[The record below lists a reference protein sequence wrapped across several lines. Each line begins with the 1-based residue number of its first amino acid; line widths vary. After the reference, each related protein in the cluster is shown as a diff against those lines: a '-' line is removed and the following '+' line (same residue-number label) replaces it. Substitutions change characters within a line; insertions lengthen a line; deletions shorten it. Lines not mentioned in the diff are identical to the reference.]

1 MGTKTRSLEPT
12 FVVHSFQGARSQVQ
26 LESRPLS
33 RASSQSTEQGETKT
47 TPSNGQLHV
56 FSLSNRPKQSR
67 ASAPKTRNG
76 CKECRYVYV
85 NSLIRVFHS
94 PPSSFLV
101 IVPTLDEENTGL
113 TWYRTCRRRH
123 IKCDLARPHCVKC
136 VKSNRICEG
145 YLDSG
150 LRLTPQRHSQ
160 VQITSRPAGGS
171 SSGDGGQITVTAQRR
186 TPDHRVLITPG
197 YETALFQNQRQWD
210 SFQSFIVNLEQG
222 ATVLKNHV
230 AEMTPQYA
238 NHEIAIREICS
249 GIGAL
254 GKAFHPVV
262 GDKLV
267 SAEYRA
273 ALEHYG
279 HAVKAVFSVKATTYT
294 LPYMVL
300 TSMLFTTFEMMAG
313 NPEAA
318 SKHHNHAVAMM
329 DQFISLRLEE
339 DGMPFEQLRL
349 SELES
354 ALFDTLQRLD
364 THPWAQGFGP
374 EGIRVTAQARNFPHG
389 CRHRYKMEDMPS
401 SLTNITEAS
410 RWWHLTQHAMMHS
423 LHGLRSKSPNKP
435 SDDPSNDAAIWKESA
450 NLLQTWHASFFPL
463 LQTSRQQRDRN
474 PHRWFQAMTLESLY
488 VENLAAIYKRHRLD
502 ANVLPAVTPLY
513 RDMISHALQLTRK
526 EKLNGLETLVLENDL
541 IRPMAFIV
549 YKSRADPEI
558 MDGVTGVLQELV
570 GGVGMAESLLYV
582 FGCREKKIPVIAL
595 ERAWGWYF
603 TSSGVS
609 SGANCL
615 EYLS

>member
-12 FVVHSFQGARSQVQ
+12 FVVRSFQGACSQLQ
-26 LESRPLS
+26 LESRPMS
-33 RASSQSTEQGETKT
+33 RASSQSTDKGETRA

-76 CKECRYVYV
+76 CKECR
-85 NSLIRVFHS
+85 
-94 PPSSFLV
+94 
-101 IVPTLDEENTGL
+101 
-113 TWYRTCRRRH
+113 
-123 IKCDLARPHCVKC
+123 PHCMKC

-150 LRLTPQRHSQ
+150 LRLTTQRHGQ
-160 VQITSRPAGGS
+160 VHITSRPAGGG
-171 SSGDGGQITVTAQRR
+171 SSGDGGHITLIAQRR

-279 HAVKAVFSVKATTYT
+279 HAVKAVFSVKATTCT

-339 DGMPFEQLRL
+339 DGVPFEEVRL

-374 EGIRVTAQARNFPHG
+374 EGIRVTAQARNFPHR
-389 CRHRYKMEDMPS
+389 CRHRYRMEDMPS

-423 LHGLRSKSPNKP
+423 LHGLKSKSPNKP

-450 NLLQTWHASFFPL
+450 SLLQTWHASFFPL

-513 RDMISHALQLTRK
+513 RDMIGHALQLTRK

-615 EYLS
+615 EYLT